1 MTALIIDLRGRMRS
15 ASVSEEP
22 AGPLAARLEVLSER
36 LGALEMR
43 LAGVEGRMV
52 ALEGRMTA
60 LEGRMAGVEAR
71 LAVIQWM
78 AFGILALQAMSL
90 SLLLHLVTTGG
101 V

>member
-43 LAGVEGRMV
+43 LAAVEARM
-52 ALEGRMTA
+52 AA

-90 SLLLHLVTTGG
+90 ALLLHLVTMGG